1 MEKSSWRKVLQKQ
14 IYDILSHRYGLL
26 VVLVGTILIIVSA
39 FHFGE
44 SVVEWSTEKYAAVFN
59 SFSDNVA
66 GRSFRERLCLPVPI
80 DVVYT
85 WVNGTDP
92 QLIMNLKRVKFDM
105 EEELNVSREQIC
117 VFSNCLESNIVV
129 LDPMLPSNMT
139 FEQLQK
145 VSHDFSSAK
154 SKFKVTS
161 PMDNKNFTAV
171 VFSTSDEVKEL
182 LNKTVVIDGL
192 NTTVI
197 RCHITSD
204 WTVQNSVMLHDLI
217 IMSGFPHTLSGDE
230 LKAKLPEKH
239 QKGIEKVEVY
249 SDRGIAILHV
259 PVKTDF
265 DALLAE
271 SNFTIEG
278 KEPTLNAANLVWDL
292 RDFSRDEDISAS
304 RFEDNEELRYSLR
317 SIERFA
323 PWVRHIYIVTN
334 GQIPYW
340 LNLENPRVTIVTHDE
355 IFVNHSHLPSFSSP
369 AIESNIHRIPGLSDK
384 FIYMN
389 DDVMFGKEVWPD
401 DFYTYSSGQKV
412 YLTWPVPNCNE
423 GCPATWIK
431 DGYCDKACN
440 VSECEWDAGDC
451 DGAAAQNQAGGWAG
465 MGAYGADSKAYCHTG
480 CANNWI
486 ADRYCDTSCNVIEC
500 GFDAGD
506 CGTDNYGQLHG
517 FMLTYNQT
525 LYVLPKGLSN
535 TYFNLSTLLS
545 VKDSSIHRSY
555 YDDNSVIRTVAV
567 GKKFNVLTVV
577 LHANMNKTQINFT
590 VVTGPVNRTKEL
602 NFTLS
607 VDTMPDTALA
617 KVDNTTFGVVK
628 NASVA
633 KSDNKTDVNTTKEE
647 EIVFK
652 EVPPELQSPKM
663 LRGSP
668 LPDILPN
675 IPVNLSAELL
685 HGDFKQQYAEL
696 ELELKEGELT
706 ESGFLLR
713 KNSLWIN
720 YQTYLKTNHSK
731 SDSVAVKQ
739 KAHRLVTSKS
749 NPARKPTM
757 KPRVAPNL
765 AENMKEKLKSQPIVA
780 QGHPGQAIKSG
791 GSLKEAKEFPQRPIK
806 SRIDQNEALRLQGQ
820 PVDIM
825 ENGKEAEVKG
835 QNAEVKVQR
844 QPMRSKTIQKEV
856 EAIDEV
862 GNKQTGGR
870 QLLDVQG
877 MNEIEFQIEE
887 DDVPIKPELEIQ
899 PENGKLLPWERG
911 AFDDIQKEKEKLQ
924 KSQSY
929 DVPRYKSRRI
939 LDTFGDSLRHVNT
952 LYNKAFGYTARKVPG
967 HMPHMIDKNIMA
979 ELQDRFPEHWAA
991 TSSHKVR
998 SSDDMQYAF
1007 AYFYYLMGVK
1017 EEVTPE
1023 NVFDEMDTDKSKVL
1037 SDRELRTL
1045 ATRLY
1050 DLPLDLPT
1058 LTKIEY
1064 TFVNCSKNVSA
1075 MKQHQPDARETE
1087 TYYEKDMPQVTRN
1100 LWIHC
1105 PEIREVV
1112 KSKYKSR
1119 NKYNHITTDDAEIAF
1134 KMIKTNVS
1142 GVVGQLDDI
1151 RRNPKKFICLN
1162 DNIDHTQDQAKTVKA
1177 ILQDF
1182 YESLFP
1188 LQSQFEL
1195 PREYRNRFTHIDELR
1210 EWRHYRDWLKFWTH
1224 IALALLVL
1232 FTVAS
1237 FFADKIEAAQ
1247 KRLSRRRNQGES
1259 ASSANNEEG
1268 RSESSP
1274 SSTKSKFTIET
1285 V

>member
-1 MEKSSWRKVLQKQ
+1 MEKSSWRKILQKQ

-26 VVLVGTILIIVSA
+26 VVLVGTVLIIISA

-66 GRSFRERLCLPVPI
+66 GRSYRERLCLPVPI

-105 EEELNVSREQIC
+105 EEELNVSREQVC
-117 VFSNCLESNIVV
+117 VFSNCLISNIIV
-129 LDPMLPSNMT
+129 LHPVLPVNMT
-139 FEQLQK
+139 MTQLQE
-145 VSHDFSSAK
+145 VSPGFSAAK
-154 SKFKVTS
+154 TIFKVTS
-161 PMDNKNFTAV
+161 PMDGKNFTAV
-171 VFSTSDEVKEL
+171 VFSTDSEVKEV
-182 LNKTVVIDGL
+182 LNKTVVVDGH
-192 NTTVI
+192 NTTVT

-239 QKGIEKVEVY
+239 QKGIEKIEVF
-249 SDRGIAILHV
+249 SERGIAVLHV
-259 PVKTDF
+259 PVKSDF

-340 LNLENPRVTIVTHDE
+340 LNLENPRVTIVTHEE

-369 AIESNIHRIPGLSDK
+369 AIESNLHRIPGLSDK

-423 GCPATWIK
+423 GCPASWIK

-451 DGAAAQNQAGGWAG
+451 DGVSAQNQGGAWG
-465 MGAYGADSKAYCHTG
+465 GIGGFGTDSKTYCHTG

-486 ADRYCDTSCNVIEC
+486 ADRYCDTACNVIEC
-500 GFDAGD
+500 GYDAGD
-506 CGTDNYGQLHG
+506 CGTDKFDQLPG

-525 LYVLPKGLSN
+525 VYDLPKGKSN
-535 TYFNLSTLLS
+535 GFFNLTTILS
-545 VKDSSIHRSY
+545 EKDSFIHSAY
-555 YDDNSVIRTVAV
+555 YDDNSVIRTIAVA
-567 GKKFNVLTVV
+567 KKFHVLTVV
-577 LHANMNKTQINFT
+577 LYTNMNKTQINFT
-590 VVTGPVNRTKEL
+590 VVAGPLNRTREF
-602 NFTLS
+602 NFTLN
-607 VDTMPDTALA
+607 VDTTLTTALTVVNETKFEVVTNISVGAA
-617 KVDNTTFGVVK
+617 K
-628 NASVA
+628 
-633 KSDNKTDVNTTKEE
+633 NKTDTNVTKTE
-647 EIVFK
+647 EIVFE
-652 EVPPELQSPKM
+652 EVPVELQGPKV
-663 LRGSP
+663 LRGTPS
-668 LPDILPN
+668 PN
-675 IPVNLSAELL
+675 IIGNIPSNLSADPWPEE
-685 HGDFKQQYAEL
+685 FQKQYAKL
-696 ELELKEGELT
+696 EQELKDGELT
-706 ESGFLLR
+706 ETGFALR
-713 KNSLWIN
+713 KNSLWLS
-720 YQTYLKTNHSK
+720 YQAYLKTNHSRVGR
-731 SDSVAVKQ
+731 DAPT
-739 KAHRLVTSKS
+739 HRPLRLVTSKS
-749 NPARKPTM
+749 HPKHNIKPTV
-757 KPRVAPNL
+757 KSKDGQKARGGIKKRPKEQPVVAPGNGRRPV
-765 AENMKEKLKSQPIVA
+765 KSRLMETGAKVQPIR
-780 QGHPGQAIKSG
+780 Q
-791 GSLKEAKEFPQRPIK
+791 KET
-806 SRIDQNEALRLQGQ
+806 
-820 PVDIM
+820 
-825 ENGKEAEVKG
+825 GKEAEVP
-835 QNAEVKVQR
+835 R
-844 QPMRSKTIQKEV
+844 QPIKSKTGEREAVDIGQKSLDLN
-856 EAIDEV
+856 EAENAKAAGRKLLNFQSI
-862 GNKQTGGR
+862 NK
-870 QLLDVQG
+870 
-877 MNEIEFQIEE
+877 IEFEMEE
-887 DDVPIKPELEIQ
+887 KDVGVKRVEPEIKIQ
-899 PENGKLLPWERG
+899 PEDGKLLPWERDG
-911 AFDDIQKEKEKLQ
+911 DFNALQ
-924 KSQSY
+924 KKKEALEISRSY
-929 DVPRYKSRRI
+929 EVRTFKSRQT

-967 HMPHMIDKNIMA
+967 HMPHMVDKNIMA
-979 ELQDRFPEHWAA
+979 ELQARFPDEWAA
-991 TSSHKVR
+991 TSSHQVR
-998 SSDDMQYAF
+998 SSTDMQYAF

-1023 NVFDEMDTDKSKVL
+1023 TVFDEMDTDKSKIL

-1058 LTKIEY
+1058 LTALEY
-1064 TFVNCSKNVSA
+1064 TFVNCSKNISEA
-1075 MKQHQPDARETE
+1075 LQYQPDAKETE
-1087 TYYEKDMPQVTRN
+1087 TYYEKEMPQVTRN
-1100 LWIHC
+1100 LWINC
-1105 PEIREVV
+1105 PEIREIV
-1112 KSKYKSR
+1112 KKKYQSR
-1119 NKYNHITTDDAEIAF
+1119 NKYNYVTADDAEIAF

-1162 DNIDHTQDQAKTVKA
+1162 DNIDHTQDQARTVKA

-1195 PREYRNRFTHIDELR
+1195 PREYRNRFTHIDELK

-1237 FFADKIEAAQ
+1237 FFADKIEAA
-1247 KRLSRRRNQGES
+1247 KKKLNRRRNQGES
-1259 ASSANNEEG
+1259 ASDENG
-1268 RSESSP
+1268 DGGSEHTSS
-1274 SSTKSKFTIET
+1274 SSKSKYTVET